1 MEYKI
6 IQSSSKG
13 NCLIIN
19 KTIAIDMG
27 VSFKKIRTYL
37 KDLKIVLLTHI
48 HIDHFNKT
56 CIKQI
61 AFNKPTIKF
70 ICRDWLVDNLIKL
83 GVDKKNIWVLKNM
96 KTYDLGVCFITPI
109 DTYHDVPNTS
119 YLIDLK
125 PIKLYYATDTY
136 KLDYL
141 SCLKNLDYYFIEKN
155 YNEEEIKARI
165 EEKQLNGEFTY
176 EYRVLNSHMSEEE
189 TNKFLLSMMG
199 DNSKFIYCHEHK
211 RKEDENDKDNY

>member
-1 MEYKI
+1 
-6 IQSSSKG
+6 
-13 NCLIIN
+13 
-19 KTIAIDMG
+19 
-27 VSFKKIRTYL
+27 
-37 KDLKIVLLTHI
+37 
-48 HIDHFNKT
+48 
-56 CIKQI
+56 
-61 AFNKPTIKF
+61 
-70 ICRDWLVDNLIKL
+70 
-83 GVDKKNIWVLKNM
+83 M
-96 KTYDLGVCFITPI
+96 KTYDLGVCYITPI

-211 RKEDENDKDNY
+211 RKDDENDKDNY